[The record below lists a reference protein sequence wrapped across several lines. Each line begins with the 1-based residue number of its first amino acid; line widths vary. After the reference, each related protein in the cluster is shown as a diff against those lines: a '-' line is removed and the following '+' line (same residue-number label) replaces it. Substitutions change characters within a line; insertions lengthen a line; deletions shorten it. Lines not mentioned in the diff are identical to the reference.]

1 MKTNLIPLLNE
12 LELDLL
18 TELFNIGV
26 GRAAGSLSQ
35 IVHQPVKVSVPIVEM
50 MTRQEMI
57 NSIGAEQEIV
67 AVSQEISGSFDMN
80 STLIFPVQNSLEIV
94 KLMLEIELTD
104 EMAAELQQEAFSE
117 IGNIFLNACI
127 GVIANTL
134 GTALNIDL
142 PVFENST
149 AREILDTD
157 YHNKTD
163 FMLSI
168 QLDLHLQES
177 SIDGYLM
184 FVLNEVSFGH
194 LQNCLSEL
202 LQSVKGN

>member
-1 MKTNLIPLLNE
+1 MPLLNE

-35 IVHQPVKVSVPIVEM
+35 IVHQPIKVSVPIVEM
-50 MTRQEMI
+50 ITRQEMI
-57 NSIGAEQEIV
+57 NSIGAEQAIV
-67 AVSQEISGSFDMN
+67 AVSQEISGPFDMN

-94 KLMLEIELTD
+94 KLMLDTELTD

-127 GVIANTL
+127 GIIANTL
-134 GTALNIDL
+134 GTTLDINL
-142 PVFENST
+142 PIFENST
-149 AREILDTD
+149 AEEILEAAH
-157 YHNKTD
+157 HNEKD

-168 QLDLHLQES
+168 QLNLHLQES

-194 LQNCLSEL
+194 LHRCLNEL

>member
-1 MKTNLIPLLNE
+1 MPLLSE

-35 IVHQPVKVSVPIVEM
+35 IVQQPIKVSVPTVKMI
-50 MTRQEMI
+50 TRQEMVD
-57 NSIGAEQEIV
+57 SIGSDQAIV
-67 AVSQEISGSFDMN
+67 AVSQEISGAFDMN

-94 KLMLEIELTD
+94 KLMLDTDLTD

-134 GTALNIDL
+134 GTTLDIDL
-142 PVFENST
+142 PIFENST
-149 AREILDTD
+149 AKEILESD
-157 YHNKTD
+157 HHSKKD

-168 QLDLHLQES
+168 QLNLHLQES

-194 LQNCLSEL
+194 LQNCLNEL

>member
-35 IVHQPVKVSVPIVEM
+35 IVHQPIKVSVPIVEM
-50 MTRQEMI
+50 ITRRKMI
-57 NSIGAEQEIV
+57 DSIGAEQEIV

-94 KLMLEIELTD
+94 KLMLDTELTD

-134 GTALNIDL
+134 GTALNIEL

-149 AREILDTD
+149 AGEILEADD
-157 YHNKTD
+157 HNEKN

-168 QLDLHLQES
+168 QLNLHLQDS

-194 LQNCLSEL
+194 LHSFLNEL
-202 LQSVKGN
+202 LRSVKGN

>member
-35 IVHQPVKVSVPIVEM
+35 IVQQPIKVSVPTVEM
-50 MTRQEMI
+50 ITRQEMI
-57 NSIGAEQEIV
+57 DSIGAEQAIV
-67 AVSQEISGSFDMN
+67 AVSQEISGTFDMN

-94 KLMLEIELTD
+94 KLMIDTGLTD

-134 GTALNIDL
+134 GKTLEIDL
-142 PVFENST
+142 PIFENAS
-149 AREILDTD
+149 AKEILESDL
-157 YHNKTD
+157 HSEKD

-168 QLDLHLQES
+168 QLNLHLQES

-194 LQNCLSEL
+194 LHSCLREL